1 MTTTQSSTTTPFG
14 VRVGANLYAVEVVP
28 GPLVGISGGT
38 SAATIDDVGHRI
50 LIDNKLG
57 AENAA
62 QVAAAAVATAW
73 QQAVAAYGEQLERAW
88 GAFDAMTEAVDLDLD
103 GELTED
109 DVGAVFAAFE
119 RLRKLG
125 VRFDPPFVGRMV
137 ELERVTAGPRHEKGG
152 TSSESFIDDDDD
164 GPADDADDRH
174 EYAGADDPDE
184 ARKLCHR
191 DDQPALA
198 KELARLAQGR
208 RQRPHPVEPSLQV
221 EQHPKPLRMNI
232 GPFVYTVRV
241 HDRSIMWDGKER
253 MGLATHADRAILISP
268 KLRAAARIEV
278 LLHEVRHAWAFHNER
293 RGASEVECQR
303 FAMMALSAL
312 KDIVGYGGETAVEAI
327 PQMAL
332 DPSDPHYAK
341 MRFYIR
347 DGRAYPIHACSDS
360 PRPVSLTITEAAAAT
375 GQTLDALAVGHGI
388 AAVVNLAGG
397 PPFAANVFP
406 RPAPSGSADA
416 MTEATAV
423 SDPTAGRA
431 GIRPGTRIID
441 LQDGV
446 ERRGVCVAVGP
457 LNIAYLCDQEG
468 EPNFNEILS
477 VQWDEVA
484 VEGTP
489 PGGAASPAT
498 KPRGPEML
506 FTIVKHYTNDDP
518 DDEREWFRWV
528 AIPAALRDS
537 DGTPR
542 EADNVLYFSVSKAAI
557 LTNWNLSGLA
567 LNWGHAIGPECT
579 PEERRAIGIQAR
591 EIHERYCCYSP
602 VRDEAPT

>member
-1 MTTTQSSTTTPFG
+1 MTVTQSGTANPFA
-14 VRVGANLYAVEVVP
+14 VRIGANLYAVEFAV
-28 GPLVGISGGT
+28 GPLVGVSGGT

-62 QVAAAAVATAW
+62 QVAAAVVATAW
-73 QQAVAAYGEQLERAW
+73 QQVVTAYGERLERAW
-88 GAFDAMTEAVDLDLD
+88 AAFDAMTEAVDLDLD

-109 DVGAVFAAFE
+109 DAGAVFAAFE

-208 RQRPHPVEPSLQV
+208 RQRPHPTEPSLQV
-221 EQHPKPLRMNI
+221 EQHP
-232 GPFVYTVRV
+232 
-241 HDRSIMWDGKER
+241 
-253 MGLATHADRAILISP
+253 
-268 KLRAAARIEV
+268 
-278 LLHEVRHAWAFHNER
+278 
-293 RGASEVECQR
+293 
-303 FAMMALSAL
+303 
-312 KDIVGYGGETAVEAI
+312 
-327 PQMAL
+327 
-332 DPSDPHYAK
+332 
-341 MRFYIR
+341 
-347 DGRAYPIHACSDS
+347 
-360 PRPVSLTITEAAAAT
+360 
-375 GQTLDALAVGHGI
+375 
-388 AAVVNLAGG
+388 
-397 PPFAANVFP
+397 
-406 RPAPSGSADA
+406 
-416 MTEATAV
+416 
-423 SDPTAGRA
+423 
-431 GIRPGTRIID
+431 
-441 LQDGV
+441 
-446 ERRGVCVAVGP
+446 
-457 LNIAYLCDQEG
+457 
-468 EPNFNEILS
+468 
-477 VQWDEVA
+477 
-484 VEGTP
+484 TP

-602 VRDEAPT
+602 VRDEAST